1 MGGTDHN
8 INLRGVVKMQPEFIL
23 PEFVENNSA
32 DEIHQRMMNNLPEGI
47 DDMPGGFPYDFTK
60 PAALEKAEFIQYH
73 LMRAIML
80 AFPQYAWD
88 QWLDLHGQ
96 QVHLERHPPGYASG
110 KVKVMGQAGIMIRKG
125 TIFCTPATDHG
136 LSIEYATDEDAQI
149 GSDGIAQ
156 IPVTAVESGLG
167 SNIGANA
174 ISLMARPING
184 ITAITNTDP
193 IRGGTERESDNDFYD
208 RIASEYEGNMTYL
221 GNDSDYIRWAKEA
234 GAGDCIV
241 VSAYDG
247 PGTVKLILI
256 DQNGQPANQTL
267 INLVYNHIVSPDD
280 RSQRLLPTAC
290 AELVCV
296 PAITVQIS
304 YVCNGLQYDDTTD
317 LEQIKIDFKEAVK
330 RIYTRA
336 KEEGILRYND
346 LRPLISNIPGV
357 EDFENFTING
367 GINNILLKS
376 EEYPETGNV
385 DFS

>member
-1 MGGTDHN
+1 
-8 INLRGVVKMQPEFIL
+8 MQPEFIL

-60 PAALEKAEFIQYH
+60 PAALEKSELIQYH
-73 LMRAIML
+73 VVRALML

-88 QWLDLHGQ
+88 RWLDLHGQ

-136 LSIEYATDEDAQI
+136 PSIEYVSDEDAEI

-174 ISLMARPING
+174 IFLMARSING

-193 IRGGTERESDNDFYD
+193 IRGGTERESDDDFYD

-241 VSAYDG
+241 VSAYGG

-267 INLVYNHIVSPDD
+267 INSVYNHIVSPDD

-296 PAITVQIS
+296 PAVTIQIS
-304 YVCNGLQYDDTTD
+304 YVCNGLQHDDTTN
-317 LEQIKIDFKEAVK
+317 LEQIKIDFKESVR
-330 RIYTRA
+330 RIYARA

-346 LRPLISNIPGV
+346 LRPLISNIQGV
-357 EDFENFTING
+357 EDFEDFTMNG
-367 GINNILLKS
+367 GISNIFLKS